1 MRANGRTDAGTDW
14 ALRREVDGYIEAN
27 GRAVSKVVTGCG
39 RVSRRRPGTRERGQ
53 VVSRTVTDRR
63 RTQMEVS
70 FAFGGRVCVGVCCA
84 VFSFHFVSIR
94 GVGGLNGRPTM
105 TKHLLT
111 KTS

>member
-27 GRAVSKVVTGCG
+27 GRAVSKVGTGCG
-39 RVSRRRPGTRERGQ
+39 RASRLRPGMRERGQ

-70 FAFGGRVCVGVCCA
+70 FGGVC
-84 VFSFHFVSIR
+84 FLLLVSIR
-94 GVGGLNGRPTM
+94 TKPSRGGWVKWTY
-105 TKHLLT
+105 
-111 KTS
+111 SDD